1 MTRSSK
7 IHPPKCRWVDLRDMH
22 SHRLKCQRAK
32 KSAARLNRNSIVAR
46 KITKLICKSW
56 YNKQINS
63 DYNLLKYINSFINL
77 SSRSSCEYNTW
88 TATRLVELWFLI
100 TIGLISIILAIYLLE
115 RWIIFID
122 VLNFVDSV
130 GAKYRFL
137 HCRRTRV
144 SNRTSLQRK

>member
-1 MTRSSK
+1 MTHSSK
-7 IHPPKCRWVDLRDMH
+7 IHQLKCRWVGLRDIQ
-22 SHRLKCQRAK
+22 SHRLKWQRGQK
-32 KSAARLNRNSIVAR
+32 KVARLNRNLIAAR
-46 KITKLICKSW
+46 KTTKLICKSW

-130 GAKYRFL
+130 CAKYWFL
-137 HCRRTRV
+137 DCRRTRL
-144 SNRTSLQRK
+144 SHRTSL